1 MELLLLIGLQGAG
14 KSTFYH
20 TRFASS
26 HAYVSK
32 DLLHNNRRPARRQL
46 QLVEEALRQGQS
58 VVVDNTNASRAER
71 NELIEL
77 GKRLGARVIGYYFET
92 NVARCRE
99 RNALREGRQRVP
111 EVAIFA
117 TLKRLERPDYSE
129 GFDELFFVRNNDED
143 GFDISPWQ
151 SALSDNE

>member
-1 MELLLLIGLQGAG
+1 MELLLLIGLQGSG
-14 KSTFYH
+14 KSTFYR

-32 DLLHNNRRPARRQL
+32 DLLRNNRRPARRQL

-58 VVVDNTNASRAER
+58 VVVDNTNASLVER

-77 GKRLGARVIGYYFET
+77 GKRLGARVIGYYFE
-92 NVARCRE
+92 VDLARCRA
-99 RNALREGRQRVP
+99 RNAQREGLRRVP

-129 GFDELFFVRNNDED
+129 GFDELFFVSNNDED
-143 GFDISPWQ
+143 GFDISPWHT
-151 SALSDNE
+151 A